1 LWSLLRVPIGC
12 LDLRGIQ
19 KGFRRKAC
27 FSSVDWGARGPPG
40 VRLVVFTGVGA
51 SGENILQVPLGRLI
65 PEISLSCGHLAV
77 VHLFFARSAARW
89 GAVFGKL
96 LAPLTDAFREVNDLA
111 TLCGVVATVGV
122 HWA

>member
-1 LWSLLRVPIGC
+1 LWSLLRVPVGC

-27 FSSVDWGARGPPG
+27 FSSVEWGARGPPG

-51 SGENILQVPLGRLI
+51 SSENILQVPFGRLI
-65 PEISLSCGHLAV
+65 PEIPHSRDHLAI
-77 VHLFFARSAARW
+77 VHFFFARSTARW

-96 LAPLTDAFREVNDLA
+96 LAPLTDAIRKVNDLA
-111 TLCGVVATVGV
+111 TLRGAVATVGV
-122 HWA
+122 H